1 MAEDVDLCHDGHRLV
16 IYKSWWFMGCH
27 DITTISWRHSSG
39 NTTRDGDAPLN
50 FLNTSRPN
58 QHIHHHQTHSTNT
71 NFFLAPPAL
80 ARKYNEKRSSHHLE
94 AV

>member
-50 FLNTSRPN
+50 FLNTSRPK
-58 QHIHHHQTHSTNT
+58 HIHHHQTHSTNT